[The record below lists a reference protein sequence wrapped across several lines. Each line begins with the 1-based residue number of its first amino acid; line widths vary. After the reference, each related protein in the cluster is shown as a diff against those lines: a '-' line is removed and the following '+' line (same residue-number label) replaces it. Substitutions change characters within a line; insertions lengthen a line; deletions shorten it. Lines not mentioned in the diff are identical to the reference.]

1 MGQTSSQIE
10 QQIRAERSQLSE
22 NIGELQSKVK
32 NALSWQEQVEQRPLV
47 MFGVAVSAGA
57 LLAMLSMKADT
68 SQQRAASGAIGLP
81 SDGSGTLTATA
92 EKKQEALKAW
102 DKAKAAFIGLAM
114 SRTEELLNDSVPGF
128 RERYNNAGQQNTGH
142 EPNSSDARQEN
153 QPA

>member
-10 QQIRAERSQLSE
+10 QEIRAERSQLSE

-68 SQQRAASGAIGLP
+68 SQQRVASGAIGLP
-81 SDGSGTLTATA
+81 SAGSGTLTATA